1 MRAKPTLTACA
12 LLFLALATSGCS
24 FLPFEAVPH
33 ARIQNPRDDVSEVVL
48 VGFDGRPAAED
59 PVRWERSIQQQ
70 LLDVHGIDRIEIPVD
85 GNDPLLSPAPGRA
98 FLGLT
103 VLHFDPYYPPEAI
116 VEITLDVPAA
126 PRSASSD
133 ILDLD
138 RMGRE
143 QLVSAGGSAT
153 QQRFQMRI
161 DADDSRIGRD
171 LLVFARAQLDGDR
184 GFDPIDR
191 VLRDSTRFVDF
202 VSYLVLKESFR
213 RLTEKEKGN

>member
-1 MRAKPTLTACA
+1 MPPRTGIRSA
-12 LLFLALATSGCS
+12 LALLALAASGCS
-24 FLPFEAVPH
+24 LLPFEAIPH
-33 ARIQNPRDDVSEVVL
+33 ARIVNPRDDLQEVVL
-48 VGFDGRPAAED
+48 VGFDGRPSAED
-59 PVRWERSIQQQ
+59 PARWEHSIRQQ
-70 LLDVHGIDRIEIPVD
+70 LLDIRGIDRIEVPLQAD
-85 GNDPLLSPAPGRA
+85 DPLLTPAPGRA

-103 VLHFDPYYPPEAI
+103 VLHFDPYYPPEALI
-116 VEITLDVPAA
+116 EITLDVPAA
-126 PRSASSD
+126 PRTASSE

-143 QLVSAGGSAT
+143 QVVSTGGSAR

-184 GFDPIDR
+184 GFDPVDR

-202 VSYLVLKESFR
+202 VSYLVIKESFR
-213 RLTEKEKGN
+213 RLSLKEEGI